1 MARTATKTAQSAP
14 KKPTAAELREWY
26 EKNKKQLSN
35 FAKADNAIT
44 QLRDVTKT
52 SNKTITAF
60 NKETLRTYLQNIG
73 SNEKNLRNLSR
84 YLFYRCHAYYRLIMY
99 NATMFD
105 LSARTVVPQYDLLNP
120 PDKDSFLKDYQETL
134 DVLERLNL
142 QYEMLK
148 VYVNCFIEDV
158 FYGCVYYDETG
169 MFILPLPA
177 DYCKI
182 VGIYS
187 TSDFS
192 FAMDMSYFRNRQ
204 TLLEYY
210 GEPFTQMYNAYQ
222 NDTQNG
228 KWQIMPD
235 EYCVCMKAR
244 AEDWETVLPVFSGL
258 LNSIISLI
266 DLEDIQAIADEQEIY
281 KMIWLQ
287 LETIT
292 NSDEADDWKV
302 DPNLVIQY
310 FNRMIDEALPEY
322 TTAAIVP
329 GKLDQISFNNDKA
342 TDTNKVAKA
351 TESLFNSSGGC
362 QVLNSASISGTTA
375 FEAAIKA
382 DTELAISMLLPQTQS
397 WLNRMM
403 TYWVSNP
410 AKITFFEV
418 SSYTKAALK
427 KDLLESCQYG
437 FSNILAYNSLNGI
450 SEKST
455 IALNF
460 LENDC
465 LNLTGVFKPLQS
477 SYTQSTDTSN
487 SGGAPTKDSTE
498 LTDDGESSR
507 EKRDKA

>member
-1 MARTATKTAQSAP
+1 MAQTTKSKSAP
-14 KKPTAAELREWY
+14 ANKLTAAELREWY
-26 EKNKKQLSN
+26 EQNKKEIAN
-35 FAKADNAIT
+35 FAKADNAIK
-44 QLRDVTKT
+44 QLTDVSKTTTKT
-52 SNKTITAF
+52 ISAF
-60 NKETLRTYLQNIG
+60 NKESLRTYLQNIG
-73 SNEKNLRNLSR
+73 SNQKNLRNLSR

-99 NATMFD
+99 NSTMFD
-105 LSARTVVPQYDLLNP
+105 LTARTVVPQYDMLNP
-120 PDKDSFLKDYQETL
+120 PDRESFLKDYQETL
-134 DVLERLNL
+134 DVLDRLNL
-142 QYEMLK
+142 QFEMLK
-148 VYVNCFIEDV
+148 AYTTCFIEDV

-169 MFILPLPA
+169 MFILPLPP

-187 TSDFS
+187 SSDFS

-210 GEPFTQMYNAYQ
+210 GEPFQQMYKAYQ

-228 KWQIMPD
+228 KWQTMPD
-235 EYCVCMKAR
+235 EYCICLKAR
-244 AEDWETVLPVFSGL
+244 AEDWETILPVFSGL

-281 KMIWLQ
+281 KMIWLE

-292 NSDEADDWKV
+292 NSDECNDWKI
-302 DPNLVIQY
+302 DPKIVIQY
-310 FNRMIDEALPEY
+310 FNRMINEALPDY
-322 TTAAIVP
+322 TTAAIIP
-329 GKLDQISFNNDKA
+329 GKLDQVSFNNDKA
-342 TDTNKVAKA
+342 TDTNKISKA

-397 WLNRMM
+397 WLNRML

-410 AKITFFEV
+410 AKVTFFEV
-418 SSYTKAALK
+418 SSYTKETLK

-455 IALNF
+455 IALNY
-460 LENDC
+460 LEGTC
-465 LNLTGVFKPLQS
+465 LNLTAMFKPLQS
-477 SYTQSTDTSN
+477 SHTQTTDTSDT
-487 SGGAPTKDSTE
+487 GGAPIKDPE
-498 LTDDGESSR
+498 DLTDNGSKTR
-507 EKRDKA
+507 ENK

>member
-1 MARTATKTAQSAP
+1 MAQTTKSKSAP
-14 KKPTAAELREWY
+14 ANKLTAAELREWY
-26 EKNKKQLSN
+26 EQNKKEIAN
-35 FAKADNAIT
+35 FAKADNAIK
-44 QLRDVTKT
+44 QLTDISKTTTKT
-52 SNKTITAF
+52 ISAF
-60 NKETLRTYLQNIG
+60 NKESLRTYLQNIG
-73 SNEKNLRNLSR
+73 SNQKNLRNLSR

-99 NATMFD
+99 NSTMFD
-105 LSARTVVPQYDLLNP
+105 LTARTVVPQYDMLNP
-120 PDKDSFLKDYQETL
+120 PDRESFLKDYQETL
-134 DVLERLNL
+134 DVLDRLNL
-142 QYEMLK
+142 QFEMLK
-148 VYVNCFIEDV
+148 AYTTCFIEDV

-169 MFILPLPA
+169 MFILPLPP

-187 TSDFS
+187 SSDFS

-210 GEPFTQMYNAYQ
+210 GEPFQQMYKAYQ

-235 EYCVCMKAR
+235 EYCICLKAR
-244 AEDWETVLPVFSGL
+244 AEDWETILPVFSGL

-281 KMIWLQ
+281 KMIWLE

-292 NSDEADDWKV
+292 NSDECNDWKI
-302 DPNLVIQY
+302 DPKIVIQY
-310 FNRMIDEALPEY
+310 FNRMINEALPDY
-322 TTAAIVP
+322 TTAAIIP
-329 GKLDQISFNNDKA
+329 GKLDQVSFNNDKA
-342 TDTNKVAKA
+342 TDTNKISKA

-397 WLNRMM
+397 WLNRML

-410 AKITFFEV
+410 AKVTFFEV
-418 SSYTKAALK
+418 SSYTKETLK

-455 IALNF
+455 IALNY
-460 LENDC
+460 LENTC
-465 LNLTGVFKPLQS
+465 LNLTEMFKPLQS
-477 SYTQSTDTSN
+477 SHTQTTDTSDT
-487 SGGAPTKDSTE
+487 GGAPTKDPE
-498 LTDDGESSR
+498 DLTDNGSKTR
-507 EKRDKA
+507 ENK

>member
-1 MARTATKTAQSAP
+1 MAQTTKSKSAP
-14 KKPTAAELREWY
+14 ANKLTAAELREWY
-26 EKNKKQLSN
+26 EQNKKEIAN
-35 FAKADNAIT
+35 FAKADNAIK
-44 QLRDVTKT
+44 QLTDISKTTTKT
-52 SNKTITAF
+52 ISAF
-60 NKETLRTYLQNIG
+60 NKESLRTYLQNIG
-73 SNEKNLRNLSR
+73 SNQKNLRNLSR

-99 NATMFD
+99 NSTMFD
-105 LSARTVVPQYDLLNP
+105 LTARTVVPQYDMLNP
-120 PDKDSFLKDYQETL
+120 PDRESFLKDYQETL
-134 DVLERLNL
+134 DVLDRLNL
-142 QYEMLK
+142 QFEMLK
-148 VYVNCFIEDV
+148 AYTTCFIEDV

-169 MFILPLPA
+169 MFILPLPP

-187 TSDFS
+187 SSDFS

-210 GEPFTQMYNAYQ
+210 GEPFQQMYKAYQ

-235 EYCVCMKAR
+235 EYCICLKAR
-244 AEDWETVLPVFSGL
+244 AEDWETILPVFSGL

-281 KMIWLQ
+281 KMIWLE

-292 NSDEADDWKV
+292 NSDECNDWKI
-302 DPNLVIQY
+302 DPKIVIQY
-310 FNRMIDEALPEY
+310 FNRMINEALPDY
-322 TTAAIVP
+322 TTAAIIP
-329 GKLDQISFNNDKA
+329 GKLDQVSFNNDKA
-342 TDTNKVAKA
+342 TDTNKISKA

-382 DTELAISMLLPQTQS
+382 DTELAISMLLPQTQN
-397 WLNRMM
+397 WLNRML

-410 AKITFFEV
+410 AKVTFFEV
-418 SSYTKAALK
+418 SSYTKETLK

-455 IALNF
+455 IALNY
-460 LENDC
+460 LENTC
-465 LNLTGVFKPLQS
+465 LNLTEMFKPLQS
-477 SYTQSTDTSN
+477 SHTQTTDTSDT
-487 SGGAPTKDSTE
+487 GGAPTKDPE
-498 LTDDGESSR
+498 DLTDNGSKTR
-507 EKRDKA
+507 ENK

>member
-1 MARTATKTAQSAP
+1 MAQTTKSKSAP
-14 KKPTAAELREWY
+14 ANKLTAAELREWY
-26 EKNKKQLSN
+26 EQNKKEIAN
-35 FAKADNAIT
+35 FAKADNAIK
-44 QLRDVTKT
+44 QLTDISKTTTKT
-52 SNKTITAF
+52 ISAF
-60 NKETLRTYLQNIG
+60 NKESLRTYLQNIG
-73 SNEKNLRNLSR
+73 SNQKNLRNLSR

-99 NATMFD
+99 NSTMFD
-105 LSARTVVPQYDLLNP
+105 LTARTVVPQYDMLNP
-120 PDKDSFLKDYQETL
+120 PDRESFLKDYQETL
-134 DVLERLNL
+134 DVLDRLNL
-142 QYEMLK
+142 QFEMLK
-148 VYVNCFIEDV
+148 AYTTCFIEDV

-169 MFILPLPA
+169 MFILPLPP

-187 TSDFS
+187 SSDFS

-210 GEPFTQMYNAYQ
+210 GEPFQQMYKAYQ

-235 EYCVCMKAR
+235 EYCICLKAR
-244 AEDWETVLPVFSGL
+244 AEDWETILPVFSGL

-281 KMIWLQ
+281 KMIWLE

-292 NSDEADDWKV
+292 NSDECNDWKI
-302 DPNLVIQY
+302 DPKIVIQY
-310 FNRMIDEALPEY
+310 FNRMINEALPDY
-322 TTAAIVP
+322 TTAAIIP
-329 GKLDQISFNNDKA
+329 GKLDQVSFNNDKA
-342 TDTNKVAKA
+342 TDTNKISKA

-397 WLNRMM
+397 WLNRML
-403 TYWVSNP
+403 TYLVYNP
-410 AKITFFEV
+410 AKVTFFEV
-418 SSYTKAALK
+418 SSYTKETLK

-455 IALNF
+455 IALNY
-460 LENDC
+460 LENTC
-465 LNLTGVFKPLQS
+465 LNLTEMFKPLQS
-477 SYTQSTDTSN
+477 SHTQTTDTSDT
-487 SGGAPTKDSTE
+487 GGAPTKDPE
-498 LTDDGESSR
+498 DLTDNGSKTR
-507 EKRDKA
+507 ENK

>member
-1 MARTATKTAQSAP
+1 MAQTTKSKSAP
-14 KKPTAAELREWY
+14 ANKLTAAELREWY
-26 EKNKKQLSN
+26 EQNKKEIVN
-35 FAKADNAIT
+35 FAKADNAIK
-44 QLRDVTKT
+44 QLTDISKTTTKT
-52 SNKTITAF
+52 ISAF
-60 NKETLRTYLQNIG
+60 NKESLRTYLQNIG
-73 SNEKNLRNLSR
+73 SNQKNLRNLSR

-99 NATMFD
+99 NSTMFD
-105 LSARTVVPQYDLLNP
+105 LTARTVVPQYDMLNP
-120 PDKDSFLKDYQETL
+120 PDRESFLKDYQETL
-134 DVLERLNL
+134 DVLDRLNL
-142 QYEMLK
+142 QFEMLK
-148 VYVNCFIEDV
+148 AYTTCFIEDV

-169 MFILPLPA
+169 MFILPLPP

-187 TSDFS
+187 SSDFS

-210 GEPFTQMYNAYQ
+210 GEPFQQMYKAYQ

-235 EYCVCMKAR
+235 EYCICLKAR
-244 AEDWETVLPVFSGL
+244 AEDWETILPVFSGL

-281 KMIWLQ
+281 KMIWLE

-292 NSDEADDWKV
+292 NSDECNDWKI
-302 DPNLVIQY
+302 DPKIVIQY
-310 FNRMIDEALPEY
+310 FNRMINEALPDY
-322 TTAAIVP
+322 TTAAIIP
-329 GKLDQISFNNDKA
+329 GKLDQVSFNNDKA
-342 TDTNKVAKA
+342 TDTNKISKA

-397 WLNRMM
+397 WLNRML

-410 AKITFFEV
+410 AKVTFFEV
-418 SSYTKAALK
+418 SSYTKETLK

-455 IALNF
+455 IALNY
-460 LENDC
+460 LENTC
-465 LNLTGVFKPLQS
+465 LNLTEMFKPLQS
-477 SYTQSTDTSN
+477 SHTQTTDTSDT
-487 SGGAPTKDSTE
+487 GGAPTKDPE
-498 LTDDGESSR
+498 DLTDNGSKTR
-507 EKRDKA
+507 ENK

>member
-1 MARTATKTAQSAP
+1 MAQTTKSKSAP
-14 KKPTAAELREWY
+14 ANKLTAAELREWY
-26 EKNKKQLSN
+26 EQNKKEIAN
-35 FAKADNAIT
+35 FAKADNAIK
-44 QLRDVTKT
+44 QLTDISKTTTKT
-52 SNKTITAF
+52 ISAF
-60 NKETLRTYLQNIG
+60 NKESLRTYLQNIG
-73 SNEKNLRNLSR
+73 SNQKNLRNLSR

-99 NATMFD
+99 NSTMFD
-105 LSARTVVPQYDLLNP
+105 LTARTVVPQYDMLNP
-120 PDKDSFLKDYQETL
+120 PDRESFLKDYQETL
-134 DVLERLNL
+134 DVLDKLNL
-142 QYEMLK
+142 QFEMLK
-148 VYVNCFIEDV
+148 AYTTCFIEDV

-169 MFILPLPA
+169 MFILPLPP

-187 TSDFS
+187 SSDFS

-210 GEPFTQMYNAYQ
+210 GEPFQQMYKAYQ

-235 EYCVCMKAR
+235 EYCICLKAR
-244 AEDWETVLPVFSGL
+244 AEDWETILPVFSGL

-281 KMIWLQ
+281 KMIWLE

-292 NSDEADDWKV
+292 NSDECNDWKI
-302 DPNLVIQY
+302 DPKIVIQY
-310 FNRMIDEALPEY
+310 FNRMINEALPDY
-322 TTAAIVP
+322 TTAAIIP
-329 GKLDQISFNNDKA
+329 GKLDQVSFNNDKA
-342 TDTNKVAKA
+342 TDTNKISKA

-397 WLNRMM
+397 WLNRML

-410 AKITFFEV
+410 AKVTFFEV
-418 SSYTKAALK
+418 SSYTKETLK

-455 IALNF
+455 IALNY
-460 LENDC
+460 LENTC
-465 LNLTGVFKPLQS
+465 LNLTEMFKPLQS
-477 SYTQSTDTSN
+477 SHTQTTDTSDT
-487 SGGAPTKDSTE
+487 GGAPTKDPE
-498 LTDDGESSR
+498 DLTDNGSKTR
-507 EKRDKA
+507 ENK

>member
-1 MARTATKTAQSAP
+1 MAQTTKSKSAP
-14 KKPTAAELREWY
+14 ANKLTAAELREWY
-26 EKNKKQLSN
+26 EQNKKEIAN
-35 FAKADNAIT
+35 FAKADNAIK
-44 QLRDVTKT
+44 QLTDISKTTTKT
-52 SNKTITAF
+52 ISAF
-60 NKETLRTYLQNIG
+60 NKESLRTYLQNIG
-73 SNEKNLRNLSR
+73 SNQKNLRNLSR

-99 NATMFD
+99 NSTMFD
-105 LSARTVVPQYDLLNP
+105 LTARTVVPQYDMLNP
-120 PDKDSFLKDYQETL
+120 PDRESFLKDYQETL
-134 DVLERLNL
+134 DVLDRLNL
-142 QYEMLK
+142 QFEMLK
-148 VYVNCFIEDV
+148 AYTTCFIEDV

-169 MFILPLPA
+169 MFILPLPP

-182 VGIYS
+182 VGTYS
-187 TSDFS
+187 SSDFS

-210 GEPFTQMYNAYQ
+210 GEPFQQMYKAYQ

-235 EYCVCMKAR
+235 EYCICLKAR
-244 AEDWETVLPVFSGL
+244 AEDWETILPVFSGL

-281 KMIWLQ
+281 KMIWLE

-292 NSDEADDWKV
+292 NSDECNDWKI
-302 DPNLVIQY
+302 DPKIVIQY
-310 FNRMIDEALPEY
+310 FNRMINEALPDY
-322 TTAAIVP
+322 TTAAIIP
-329 GKLDQISFNNDKA
+329 GKLDQVSFNNDKA
-342 TDTNKVAKA
+342 TDTNKISKA

-397 WLNRMM
+397 WLNRML

-410 AKITFFEV
+410 AKVTFFEV
-418 SSYTKAALK
+418 SSYTKETLK

-455 IALNF
+455 IALNY
-460 LENDC
+460 LENTC
-465 LNLTGVFKPLQS
+465 LNLTEMFKPLQS
-477 SYTQSTDTSN
+477 SHTQTTDTSDT
-487 SGGAPTKDSTE
+487 GGAPTKDPE
-498 LTDDGESSR
+498 DLTDNGSKTR
-507 EKRDKA
+507 ENK

>member
-1 MARTATKTAQSAP
+1 MAQTTKSKSAP
-14 KKPTAAELREWY
+14 ANKLTAAELREWY
-26 EKNKKQLSN
+26 EQNKKEIAN
-35 FAKADNAIT
+35 FAKADNAIK
-44 QLRDVTKT
+44 QLTDISKTTTKT
-52 SNKTITAF
+52 ISAF
-60 NKETLRTYLQNIG
+60 NKESLRTYLQNIG
-73 SNEKNLRNLSR
+73 SNQKNLRNLSR

-99 NATMFD
+99 NSTMFD
-105 LSARTVVPQYDLLNP
+105 LTARTVVPQYDMLNP
-120 PDKDSFLKDYQETL
+120 PDRESFLKDYQETL
-134 DVLERLNL
+134 DVLDRLNL
-142 QYEMLK
+142 QFEMLK
-148 VYVNCFIEDV
+148 AYTTCFIEDV

-169 MFILPLPA
+169 MFILPLPP

-187 TSDFS
+187 SSDFS

-210 GEPFTQMYNAYQ
+210 GEPFQQMYKAYQ

-235 EYCVCMKAR
+235 EYCICLKAR
-244 AEDWETVLPVFSGL
+244 AEDWETILPVFSGL

-281 KMIWLQ
+281 KMIWLE

-292 NSDEADDWKV
+292 NSDECNDWKI
-302 DPNLVIQY
+302 DPKIVIQY
-310 FNRMIDEALPEY
+310 FNRMINEALPDY
-322 TTAAIVP
+322 TTAAIIP
-329 GKLDQISFNNDKA
+329 GKLDQVSFNNDKA
-342 TDTNKVAKA
+342 TDTNKISKA

-397 WLNRMM
+397 WLNRML

-410 AKITFFEV
+410 AKVTFFEV
-418 SSYTKAALK
+418 SSYTKETLK

-455 IALNF
+455 IALNY
-460 LENDC
+460 LENTC
-465 LNLTGVFKPLQS
+465 LNLTEMFKPLQS
-477 SYTQSTDTSN
+477 SHTQTTDTPDT
-487 SGGAPTKDSTE
+487 GGAPTKDPE
-498 LTDDGESSR
+498 DLTDNGSKTR
-507 EKRDKA
+507 ENK